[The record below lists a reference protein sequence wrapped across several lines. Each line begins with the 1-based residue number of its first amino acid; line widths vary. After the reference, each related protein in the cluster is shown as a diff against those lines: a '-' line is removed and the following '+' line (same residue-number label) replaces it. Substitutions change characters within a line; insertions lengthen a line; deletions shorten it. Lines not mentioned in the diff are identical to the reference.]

1 MHAHNVYFSLN
12 NKSDQAVK
20 SFIDDSK
27 LFLAVIPGIKS
38 FACGVLEA
46 GLERAVNDRDFDVSL
61 HVLFESREAHD
72 AYQIAVSHNEFV
84 ARQSENWAV
93 VRVFD
98 TAVR

>member
-12 NKSDQAVK
+12 VVTETTIAALISDCK
-20 SFIDDSK
+20 TY
-27 LFLAVIPGIKS
+27 LAVQPGIAF

-46 GLERAVNDRDFDVSL
+46 TLNRPVNDRDFNVSL
-61 HVLFESREAHD
+61 HVVFESKAAHD
-72 AYQIAVSHNEFV
+72 AYQVAPLHNEFV
-84 ARQSENWAV
+84 ARQKDNWKT